1 MAAYTL
7 SYCGTQM
14 GMINRSIWKNML
26 MDNRRSLRSQTLDLL
41 RFPLAVV
48 VLMVHIFSSNGIT
61 FQGRRFTFDEYPVFM
76 ELNHFIDAFLRD
88 QSVPVYYFIS
98 GYVFFLGIEMTR
110 STYVRKL
117 KNRVRSLFIPYM
129 VWNTL
134 SLLLLIS
141 TLLSSF
147 SQYTLYSS
155 SLHISLPNILSCY
168 WSYRGDLA
176 GITLNTYHP
185 VNGPLWFV
193 RNLMVLVLCT
203 PLLYVLVKKLKLMI
217 VFLFGV
223 IWFLSGL
230 SEADHYNLSVSLFFF
245 AWGAYMSIFKKD
257 MLTIFGRYFKSSV
270 FLYLGCGF
278 LYMAACHYFPS
289 AMPFIKQLNIVMGLL
304 FAYNVSAWL
313 LRKKICR
320 VSPFLASAS
329 FFIYVSHALIVGK
342 ILKLVFVTI
351 RPASEVGLFC
361 TYFFTIGFS
370 VALLLGTFYLLR
382 RYTPR
387 LLKVIA
393 GQR

>member
-1 MAAYTL
+1 
-7 SYCGTQM
+7 
-14 GMINRSIWKNML
+14 

-217 VFLFGV
+217 VFLFGA

-230 SEADHYNLSVSLFFF
+230 SEVDHYNLSVSLFFF
-245 AWGAYMSIFKKD
+245 VWGAYMSIFKKD

-289 AMPFIKQLNIVMGLL
+289 AKPFIKQLNIVIGLL

-313 LRKKICR
+313 LKKKICR
-320 VSPFLASAS
+320 VSSFLASAS